1 MLSHTHMYTQARTWR
16 DHLCCHTH
24 TCTHRRGPGGTACA
38 VTNTHVHTGED
49 LEGLPVLHIHVYAQV
64 KTGRDHLCCHT
75 QTCTH
80 GGGCRV
86 LSHTVLCVMKH
97 FTLT

>member
-1 MLSHTHMYTQARTWR
+1 M
-16 DHLCCHTH
+16 CCHTH
-24 TCTHRRGPGGTACA
+24 TCTHRQGPRMTACAVTHIGTHRQGPGGTAYVAHTC
-38 VTNTHVHTGED
+38 VHTAKD
-49 LEGLPVLHIHVYAQV
+49 LVGPLMLSYPHMYTQV